1 MSNSLPRISF
11 VALAFLSLAACS
23 KTKDASDLF
32 GQFQG
37 GGGVASGECPANYA
51 PIALDNPAANA
62 ADLAAVEKS
71 GNLVYAGAEFYF
83 EIAEAGVVK
92 TQAHAKEAAGGTPD
106 WVCSKHQAGVLPAG
120 TDLTV
125 ILEAPTAASNGLT
138 ESERFM
144 IEATDEYLLMTS
156 GTGTP
161 QMKGISDVVAGLP
174 NATAKFFQTGA
185 ASYELR
191 LRQTEKQDGKYDVTK
206 TAVVRYELR

>member
-1 MSNSLPRISF
+1 MFKSLPRITF
-11 VALAFLSLAACS
+11 IALVLVALASCS
-23 KTKDASDLF
+23 KAKDASDLF

-37 GGGVASGECPANYA
+37 GGAGSGECPANYA
-51 PIALDNPAANA
+51 PISLDSPGATA

-92 TQAHAKEAAGGTPD
+92 TQAHAKEPAGGTPD
-106 WVCSKHQAGVLPAG
+106 WVCSNHKAGSLPAG

-125 ILEAPTAASNGLT
+125 VLEAPTATENGMT

-144 IEATDEYLLMTS
+144 IEATDEYLMMTS
-156 GTGTP
+156 GTGAP
-161 QMKGISDVVAGLP
+161 QMKAISDVVAALP
-174 NATAKFFQTGA
+174 NATTKFYQTGA

-191 LRQTEKQDGKYDVTK
+191 IRQTEQLDSKYDVTK
-206 TAVVRYELR
+206 TAVVRYDLR